1 MMHGTFKELTFKVG
15 RQFDTHELMRRH
27 LSAPRGGME
36 CTMNKIQNL
45 LPRRDSD
52 R

>member
-1 MMHGTFKELTFKVG
+1 MGTFKELIFKVG
-15 RQFDTHELMRRH
+15 RQFDTHELIRRH
-27 LSAPRGGME
+27 LSAPLGGMK
-36 CTMNKIQNL
+36 CTINKIQNS